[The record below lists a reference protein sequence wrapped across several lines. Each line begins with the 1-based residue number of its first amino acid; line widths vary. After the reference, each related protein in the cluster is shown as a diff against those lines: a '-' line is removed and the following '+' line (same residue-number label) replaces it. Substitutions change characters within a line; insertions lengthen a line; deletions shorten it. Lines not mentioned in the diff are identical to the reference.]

1 MTQSLGAPERYAPC
15 CSTWKSAGP
24 TRGGALCLR
33 RPNPEGGECNRAS
46 PFVAATS
53 TTECARTTVQRSPEI
68 APGSAC
74 ARELLRRVRPFRVAL
89 FDDQL
94 VGVVEPHVD
103 GAAVG
108 LRHLDLPG
116 GAVPRISLHGVRAS
130 TPRRLE
136 GRGGGPIRLRAADLL
151 GGVVLGLARLVRR
164 LGISRTSA
172 PGDWPVPWS
181 RPEAA
186 PAMADPPRPRAAKA
200 ATPIRMFFNC
210 LVMVLLSS

>member
-1 MTQSLGAPERYAPC
+1 MLGPRCNGARRSLRAPHAPANY
-15 CSTWKSAGP
+15 SVASAP
-24 TRGGALCLR
+24 S
-33 RPNPEGGECNRAS
+33 ES
-46 PFVAATS
+46 
-53 TTECARTTVQRSPEI
+53 
-68 APGSAC
+68 
-74 ARELLRRVRPFRVAL
+74 L

-186 PAMADPPRPRAAKA
+186 PAMADPPRPSAAKA
-200 ATPIRMFFNC
+200 ATPIRTFFRC
-210 LVMVLLSS
+210 LVIVLPSSWSKQERRYDCVLRCR